1 MAFDGT
7 SLCWRPTIPI
17 SEATKPRLRIAK
29 MGDGYEQRVL
39 DGINAYDVIWSVSFE
54 NREKA
59 VILAMREF
67 LKDAKGGA
75 FPFKHPVDG
84 NTYMVFCDEWRV
96 EWHFRKWQ
104 GSTPI
109 DRGTLS
115 ADFRKAFGS
124 GI

>member
-29 MGDGYEQRVL
+29 FGDGYEQRTL
-39 DGINAYDVIWSVSFE
+39 DGINAHDITWSLSFE
-54 NREKA
+54 NRA
-59 VILAMREF
+59 RDVILAMKAF
-67 LKDAKGGA
+67 LEEQQGRA
-75 FPFKHPVDG
+75 FPFKHPVEG
-84 NTYMVFCDEWRV
+84 NTYMVFCDEWRI
-96 EWHFRKWQ
+96 EWHFRKWS